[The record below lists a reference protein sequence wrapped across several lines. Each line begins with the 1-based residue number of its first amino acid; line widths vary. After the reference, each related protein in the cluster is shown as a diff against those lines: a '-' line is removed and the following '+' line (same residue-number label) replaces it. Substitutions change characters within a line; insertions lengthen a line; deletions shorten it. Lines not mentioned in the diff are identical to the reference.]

1 MNKASPVDLRKS
13 LEMAKMLAQIGI
25 RFVPIPAETEEDFQ
39 QLSGELNRRLEIFAQ
54 KAERDE
60 GGVA

>member
-25 RFVPIPAETEEDFQ
+25 RFVPIPAATEEELQ

-60 GGVA
+60 GGAA